1 MSVLFKLGGLG
12 EALEGL
18 VYGLQPDPARREQIP
33 NFTEERLVL
42 IIGFCRRRRSVEV
55 FLEAGLKERVVA
67 DVPAL
72 AVPHRCVAPGIKK
85 RDALAKKD

>member
-33 NFTEERLVL
+33 NFTEERLGTGSRIL
-42 IIGFCRRRRSVEV
+42 SSPP
-55 FLEAGLKERVVA
+55 ER
-67 DVPAL
+67 
-72 AVPHRCVAPGIKK
+72 
-85 RDALAKKD
+85 